1 MNNNLQHKESFAQL
15 LSSYK
20 PNEECLGILKVI
32 NLALLIAPV
41 ATGRNTIIKE
51 LLKLGSYHYLV
62 SDTTRFMRINDGVP
76 EQNGIEYWFKNEE
89 SVLDDVKKGNYL
101 GPAII
106 HDQQVS
112 GVNVSEIKVA
122 LTGSKVA
129 ITDMDIQGA
138 DEIKMLKPDTINIFL
153 LPPSFEEWMRRLR
166 DRGAMDNAEKLR
178 RLKSA
183 VYEIETV
190 IPKSDV
196 TIFINDDLDD
206 TVYKINDFILNRNY
220 KEDDKA
226 AREHAKKILGQ
237 LKDNPISTLDA

>member
-1 MNNNLQHKESFAQL
+1 MHNNLHHKETFAQL
-15 LSSYK
+15 LSSYN
-20 PNEECLGILKVI
+20 PNDECLSVLRKT

-51 LLKLGSYHYLV
+51 LLKLGKYHYLV
-62 SDTTRFMRINDGVP
+62 SDTTRLMRTNDGVP
-76 EQNGIEYWFKNEE
+76 EQNGVEYWFKNEE
-89 SVLDDVKKGNYL
+89 LVLDDVRRGNYL

-112 GVNVSEIKVA
+112 GVNVSEIKIA
-122 LTGSKVA
+122 LTNSKVA

-153 LPPSFEEWMRRLR
+153 LPPTFDEWMRRLR
-166 DRGAMDNAEKLR
+166 ERGAMDNAEKLR

-183 VYEIETV
+183 VNEIEAV

-196 TIFINDDLDD
+196 AIFINDDLAEIVDK
-206 TVYKINDFILNRNY
+206 VNDFILNRNY
-220 KEDDKA
+220 KEDDNV
-226 AREHAKKILGQ
+226 AREHAKSILSQ